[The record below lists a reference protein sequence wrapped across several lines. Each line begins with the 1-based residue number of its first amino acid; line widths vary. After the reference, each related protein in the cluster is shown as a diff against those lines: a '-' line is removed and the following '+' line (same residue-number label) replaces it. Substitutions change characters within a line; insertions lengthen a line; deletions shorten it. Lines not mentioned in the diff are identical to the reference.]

1 MGPDLIG
8 LSRFFGAAPPPFR
21 LAGPRVVVRTPE
33 REDFDEWAALRTASR
48 AFLAPF
54 EPSWPSDAVTRAG
67 FRRRLQRY
75 AADWRSDQGY
85 SFLLIRRVDRVLLG
99 GVSLS
104 NVRRGVA
111 ETVSLGYWIG
121 ERFARQGYMTDG
133 LKLVLAFAF
142 DRLRL
147 HRVEAACLPCNQAS
161 HRLLLKSGF
170 REEGYA
176 KEYLSIDG
184 RWQDHL
190 MFGLLASEWALR
202 SEAVRASA
210 SETVA

>member
-1 MGPDLIG
+1 MASELLGIT
-8 LSRFFGAAPPPFR
+8 RFFGAAPPPFR
-21 LAGPRVVVRTPE
+21 LVGPRVALRTPE
-33 REDFDEWAALRTASR
+33 REDFDKWAALRAESR
-48 AFLAPF
+48 GFLAPF
-54 EPSWPSDAVTRAG
+54 EPSWPADAVTRAG

-85 SFLLIRRVDRVLLG
+85 SFLLVRRADRVLLG

-111 ETVSLGYWIG
+111 ETASLGYWIG
-121 ERFARQGYMTDG
+121 ERFAHQGYMTDG
-133 LKLVLAFAF
+133 LKLALAFAF

-147 HRVEAACLPCNQAS
+147 HRVEAACLPQNQAS
-161 HRLLLKSGF
+161 RRLLLKGGF

-190 MFGLLASEWALR
+190 LFGLLADEWAQR
-202 SEAVRASA
+202 GETARA
-210 SETVA
+210 SETVG

>member
-1 MGPDLIG
+1 MRPDVMSLT
-8 LSRFFGAAPPPFR
+8 RFFGTAPPPFR
-21 LAGPRVVVRTPE
+21 LVGVRVVLRTPA
-33 REDFDEWAALRTASR
+33 REDFDEWAMLRTESR
-48 AFLAPF
+48 AFLTPF
-54 EPSWPSDAVTRAG
+54 EPSWPSDAVSRAG

-75 AADWRSDQGY
+75 AVDWRSDQGY
-85 SFLLIRRVDRVLLG
+85 SFLLVRRGDRVMLG
-99 GVSLS
+99 GISLS

-111 ETVSLGYWIG
+111 ETASLGYWIG

-133 LKLVLAFAF
+133 LKLALAFAF

-147 HRVEAACLPCNQAS
+147 HRIEAACLPHNQAS

-190 MFGLLASEWALR
+190 LFGLLAGEWAQR
-202 SEAVRASA
+202 SEAAQA

>member
-1 MGPDLIG
+1 MGSELLAIT
-8 LSRFFGAAPPPFR
+8 RIFGAAPPPFR
-21 LAGPRVVVRTPE
+21 LVGPRVTLRTPE
-33 REDFDEWAALRTASR
+33 REDFDEWAVLRAQSR
-48 AFLAPF
+48 GFLAPF
-54 EPSWPSDAVTRAG
+54 EPSWPNDAVTRAG

-85 SFLLIRRVDRVLLG
+85 SFLLVRRADRVLLG
-99 GVSLS
+99 GISLS

-111 ETVSLGYWIG
+111 ETASLGYWIG

-133 LKLVLAFAF
+133 LRLTLAFAF

-147 HRVEAACLPCNQAS
+147 HRIEAACLPHNQAS
-161 HRLLLKSGF
+161 RRLLVKCGF

-190 MFGLLASEWALR
+190 LFGLLASEWTR
-202 SEAVRASA
+202 H
-210 SETVA
+210 SETTRATETVS

>member
-1 MGPDLIG
+1 MGHDLMG
-8 LSRFFGAAPPPFR
+8 FGRFFGNAPPPFR
-21 LAGPRVVVRTPE
+21 LVGPRVVLRTPE
-33 REDFDEWAALRTASR
+33 RENFDEWAALRIESR
-48 AFLAPF
+48 AFLTPF
-54 EPSWPSDAVTRAG
+54 EPSWPSDAVSRAG

-75 AADWRSDQGY
+75 ATDWRSDQGY
-85 SFLLIRRVDRVLLG
+85 SFLLMRRADRVLLG

-133 LKLVLAFAF
+133 LKLALTFAF

-147 HRVEAACLPCNQAS
+147 HRVEAACLPSNQAS
-161 HRLLLKSGF
+161 RRLLLKSGF

-184 RWQDHL
+184 RWQDHVL
-190 MFGLLASEWALR
+190 FGQIAGEWAQR
-202 SEAVRASA
+202 GETARA

>member
-1 MGPDLIG
+1 MGSELLG
-8 LSRFFGAAPPPFR
+8 LTRLFGAAPPPFR
-21 LAGPRVVVRTPE
+21 LAGPRVILRTPE
-33 REDFDEWAALRTASR
+33 REDFDEWAMLRAESR
-48 AFLAPF
+48 GFLLPF
-54 EPSWPSDAVTRAG
+54 EPSWPGDAVTRAG

-75 AADWRSDQGY
+75 AIDWRSDQGY
-85 SFLLIRRVDRVLLG
+85 SFLLMRRVAPVLLG
-99 GVSLS
+99 GISLS

-111 ETVSLGYWIG
+111 ETASLGYWIG

-133 LKLVLAFAF
+133 LKLALAFAF

-147 HRVEAACLPCNQAS
+147 HRVEAACLPHNEAS
-161 HRLLLKSGF
+161 RRLLLKSGF

-190 MFGLLASEWALR
+190 LFGLLASEWAQR
-202 SEAVRASA
+202 NESVRA

>member
-1 MGPDLIG
+1 MASELLGIT
-8 LSRFFGAAPPPFR
+8 RFFGATPPPFR
-21 LAGPRVVVRTPE
+21 LVGPRVALRTPE
-33 REDFDEWAALRTASR
+33 REDFDEWAALRAESR
-48 AFLAPF
+48 GFLAPF
-54 EPSWPSDAVTRAG
+54 EPSWPADAVTRAG

-75 AADWRSDQGY
+75 ATDWRSDQGY
-85 SFLLIRRVDRVLLG
+85 SFLLVRRADRVLLG
-99 GVSLS
+99 GISLS

-111 ETVSLGYWIG
+111 ETASLGYWIG

-133 LKLVLAFAF
+133 LKLALAFAF

-147 HRVEAACLPCNQAS
+147 HRVEAACLPQNQAS
-161 HRLLLKSGF
+161 RRLLLKGGF

-190 MFGLLASEWALR
+190 LFGLLAGEWAQR
-202 SEAVRASA
+202 GETARA
-210 SETVA
+210 SETVG

>member
-1 MGPDLIG
+1 MGSELLAIT
-8 LSRFFGAAPPPFR
+8 RFFGAAPPSFR
-21 LAGPRVVVRTPE
+21 VVGPRVTLRTPE
-33 REDFDEWAALRTASR
+33 REDFDEWAILRAESR

-54 EPSWPSDAVTRAG
+54 EPSWPNDAVTRAG
-67 FRRRLQRY
+67 FRHRLQRY

-85 SFLLIRRVDRVLLG
+85 SFLLTRRADRVLLG
-99 GVSLS
+99 GISVS

-111 ETVSLGYWIG
+111 ETASLGYWVG

-133 LKLVLAFAF
+133 LRLALAFAF

-147 HRVEAACLPCNQAS
+147 HRVEAACLPHNQAS
-161 HRLLLKSGF
+161 RRLLVKGGF

-190 MFGLLASEWALR
+190 LFGLLASEWAQQG
-202 SEAVRASA
+202 EAVRAS
-210 SETVA
+210 ETVA

>member
-1 MGPDLIG
+1 MGSELLG
-8 LSRFFGAAPPPFR
+8 LTRFFGTAPPPIR
-21 LAGPRVVVRTPE
+21 LLGPRVVLRTPE
-33 REDFDEWAALRTASR
+33 REDFDEWAILRTDSR

-54 EPSWPSDAVTRAG
+54 EPSWPNDAVTRTG

-75 AADWRSDQGY
+75 AVDWRSDQGY
-85 SFLLIRRVDRVLLG
+85 SFVLARRTDRVLIG

-111 ETVSLGYWIG
+111 ETASLGYWIG

-133 LKLVLAFAF
+133 LKLALAFAF

-147 HRVEAACLPCNQAS
+147 HRVEAACLPHNEAS
-161 HRLLLKSGF
+161 RRLLLKSGF

-190 MFGLLASEWALR
+190 LFGLLASEWAHR
-202 SEAVRASA
+202 NESARASA
-210 SETVA
+210 TVA

>member
-1 MGPDLIG
+1 MGSELLG
-8 LSRFFGAAPPPFR
+8 LTRLFGAAPPPFR
-21 LAGPRVVVRTPE
+21 LLGPRVILRTPE
-33 REDFDEWAALRTASR
+33 REDFDEWATLRTDSR
-48 AFLAPF
+48 TFLAPF
-54 EPSWPSDAVTRAG
+54 EPSWPNDAVTRVG

-75 AADWRSDQGY
+75 AIDWRSDQGY
-85 SFLLIRRVDRVLLG
+85 SFVLTRRADRALIG

-111 ETVSLGYWIG
+111 ETASLGYWIG

-133 LKLVLAFAF
+133 LKLALAFAF

-147 HRVEAACLPCNQAS
+147 HRVEAACLPHNEAS
-161 HRLLLKSGF
+161 RRLLLKSGF

-190 MFGLLASEWALR
+190 LFGLLASEWAHR
-202 SEAVRASA
+202 DESAHASA
-210 SETVA
+210 TVA